1 MKQIRVV
8 LLLVSIVLLCS
19 LFSPAQQS
27 VATAVNAT
35 VPPLIQ
41 FSNVA
46 TDEGGSSMSGEV
58 SITFSLYNNPQGGE
72 PLWTETQNNVQLDP
86 TGHYSVQLGITKP
99 AGVPTTLFTTGE
111 ARWLGMRIAEQA
123 EQPRVLLLSVPY
135 ALKAGDAATIGGLPP
150 SAFVMATPG
159 TGSSPTTFIASAAAD
174 ADAPPAS
181 GVTGSGTT
189 DFIPLWTSSS
199 NLANSILFQSG
210 TGATASIGVNT
221 STPAATLDVKGSE
234 TVRGVLFL
242 PATGTATAAKGASS
256 QPLALTASVFN
267 SGTGTMVAQNFRWQ
281 AQPTGNNTSNASAV
295 LDLLYSSGT
304 NVGTETGLQISSA
317 GLFTFAPGQ
326 TFPGTGDGTITGV
339 TAGTNLTGGGTSG
352 NVTLNLN
359 TANVP
364 LLAAANTFTGTE
376 TVNASGTAINATA
389 TAAGSTGVA
398 GTAQQFGLYGT
409 ATGTTGNTVGVYGIG
424 ADGLQGSGTVHG
436 VYGASSTAGG
446 IGVYGTAPQFGLYGT
461 ATGSGKTVGVFG
473 SGADG
478 VQGSGTV
485 YGVYGA
491 SSTTGAT
498 GVYGTAP
505 QFGLYGVASGTG
517 NTVGVFGTG
526 ADGLQGS
533 GTVYGV
539 YGASSTTG
547 ATGVYGTAPQ
557 FGLYG
562 VASGSGNTVGV
573 YGSGADGLQGT
584 GTVNGV
590 YAAGGSDGVYG
601 TAPNFGLY
609 GVATATSGNS
619 VGVFGYGIDGLQGS
633 GTKYGVYSAVTSTGT
648 AGTYGVYG
656 SPSSTGMQPYF
667 LFDGTFDL
675 HALPQAGVWADTNW
689 DGDLGDG
696 FQYVPALL
704 ATADNNLAAAFVNNS
719 NLVPAIIALNSGTG
733 GGGPSAV
740 DVLRAEGTGGSCTLT
755 GGGDAAC
762 TGTLK
767 SVVATTSSEGARRV
781 ETYAVQSAE
790 NWFEDAGTA
799 QLVNGTASVNLEPV
813 FGQTV
818 NTGVEYHVFLTPD
831 GDCKGLYVSSKSASG
846 FEVRELGGGASSI
859 AFEYRIMAKRVGYE
873 TVRLKNLTERFNKQ
887 EAQSKKMQ
895 RPARASAATQPGSV
909 TPMPPLRAAAQ
920 Q

>member
-174 ADAPPAS
+174 ADAPPAG

-505 QFGLYGVASGTG
+505 QFGLYGVASG
-517 NTVGVFGTG
+517 
-526 ADGLQGS
+526 
-533 GTVYGV
+533 
-539 YGASSTTG
+539 
-547 ATGVYGTAPQ
+547 
-557 FGLYG
+557 
-562 VASGSGNTVGV
+562 SGNTVGV

-767 SVVATTSSEGARRV
+767 SVVATLSSQGAQRV

-799 QLVNGTASVNLEPV
+799 QLVNGAASVNLEPV

-818 NTGVEYHVFLTPD
+818 NAGVEYHVFLTPK
-831 GDCKGLYVSSKSASG
+831 GDSEGLYVSHETPQG
-846 FEVRELGGGASSI
+846 FEVHEQRGGHSSI
-859 AFEYRIMAKRVGYE
+859 AFDYRIMAKRVGYE
-873 TVRLKNLTERFNKQ
+873 DVRLKNVTERVNQQ
-887 EAQSKKMQ
+887 EASSKNMR
-895 RPARASAATQPGSV
+895 RPARPSSAPQTSTRMATPSMPSTRTAVQPMATQPK
-909 TPMPPLRAAAQ
+909 
-920 Q
+920 